1 MVKKLILICT
11 LALLAS
17 VSVSA
22 RSLVLVLSDST
33 KIYFLLDD
41 KPVMRMVDGKVMI
54 DTQAFRFEDVDRFY
68 ISQTDDPSGIEAV
81 MAEKQVKFEG
91 NTLVV
96 EGEKTVEVYAI
107 NGMKMKAKVSRAAG
121 MTKVDTSDL
130 AKGTYVVKVGK
141 ASMKFGK
148 KN

>member
-17 VSVSA
+17 VSASA

-41 KPVMRMVDGKVMI
+41 KPVLRMVDGKVMI
-54 DTQAFRFEDVDRFY
+54 DTQAFRFEEVDRFY

-81 MAEKQVKFEG
+81 MAEKQVTFDG
-91 NTLVV
+91 NTIVV
-96 EGEKTVEVYAI
+96 DGEKAVEVYAI
-107 NGMKMKAKVSRAAG
+107 NGMKMKAKVSRTAG
-121 MTKVDTSDL
+121 MTKVDTSGL

-141 ASMKFGK
+141 ASMKFVK
-148 KN
+148 K

>member
-41 KPVMRMVDGKVMI
+41 KPVMRMVDGKVLI
-54 DTQAFRFEDVDRFY
+54 DTQTFSFEDVDRFY

-96 EGEKTVEVYAI
+96 EGEKAVEVYAI
-107 NGMKMKAKVSRAAG
+107 NGMKMKAKVNRAAG

-141 ASMKFGK
+141 ASMKFVK